1 MKKIT
6 ILALLCAL
14 FVVPSVKAQEV
25 TTKEDPSQG
34 YLLNDFKSNWF
45 VSLQAGGNLLLTPND
60 TKEDFMKRIQPQ
72 VEIHVGKWFSPV
84 LGLRAGVFGART
96 KGATLDEG
104 MGLGAYCGDEGY
116 LHQLAYHFGFSA
128 DVMLNLTNWW
138 CGYKADRLYNASLY
152 AGTTFNML
160 ASKDAKFEFDFQ
172 GSAYNHFGVRLGLLN
187 SFAVSKKVDLLV
199 DLRLGVNQ
207 TAWEGKSYTCKTD
220 LLIGAA
226 YKFGKSSW
234 NAPIVP
240 VCPTYKYTDAEG
252 DALVARLQQADAKI
266 ASLEQQLRDCL
277 NKPMTAAEEVQ
288 TAPLATIYFPIG
300 SASVNNVQRK
310 VVNAIANAMKNTDE
324 KYVLTGWADNYTGS
338 AAVNKKLRKNRAAN
352 VKKMIVRNGV
362 KGDRL
367 ETTTNDNNLTE
378 YGEKSAS
385 LDRAV
390 TITVA
395 E

>member
-6 ILALLCAL
+6 ILAFLCAL
-14 FVVPSVKAQEV
+14 FVAPSVNAQEV

-34 YLLNDFKSNWF
+34 YLLNEFKDNWF
-45 VSLQAGGNLLLTPND
+45 ISVEAGGNLLLTPKD
-60 TKEDFMKRIQPQ
+60 TKEDLLKRIQPSF
-72 VEIHVGKWFSPV
+72 EIHIGKWFSPV
-84 LGLRAGVFGART
+84 VGLRGGIFGTRT
-96 KGATLDEG
+96 KGATANPLLTDG
-104 MGLGAYCGDEGY
+104 TGCDANYP
-116 LHQLAYHFGFSA
+116 HQLAFNVGVSGDA
-128 DVMLNLTNWW
+128 LLNLTNWW
-138 CGYKADRLYNASLY
+138 CGYKADRLYNGSLY
-152 AGTTFNML
+152 AGLHVNIP
-160 ASKDAKFEFDFQ
+160 ASKDGSVDFDIQ
-172 GSAYNHFGVRLGLLN
+172 DGSYLGFRLGLLN

-199 DLRLGVNQ
+199 DLRFSANQ
-207 TAWEGKSYTCKTD
+207 MNIEKQNFSYKTD

-226 YKFGKSSW
+226 YKFGKSGWS
-234 NAPIVP
+234 APIVP

-277 NKPMTAAEEVQ
+277 NSKQ
-288 TAPLATIYFPIG
+288 TAVVEEAPAAPIATVYFPIG
-300 SASVNNVQRK
+300 SASVNSVQAK
-310 VVNAIANAMKNTDE
+310 VVKAVANAMKNTEE
-324 KYVLTGWADNYTGS
+324 KYVLTGWADNYTGT
-338 AAVNKKLRKNRAAN
+338 AAFNKKLRAKRAAS
-352 VKKMIVRNGV
+352 VKKMIVRTGV
-362 KGDRL
+362 AADRL